1 MDKFLESRWFLRGF
15 ALLMATIMFATVNNP
30 EDQATNT
37 SPSAQTDKQT
47 IENVPVDTIYNQ
59 DSLVVTGVPSTVD
72 VTIEGPSQVV
82 TRTNAIRDFRVY
94 IDLSE
99 EEIGTQEAA
108 IEHEGF
114 STQLEVTLS
123 EPVANVTIDERVSEE
138 FAVEADYNEDI
149 IPEGY
154 SLDELTVSPRT
165 VMVTG
170 AKGIIDSIQFVR
182 ATVNVDGTVEDEE
195 TVQSPVQV
203 LNAELDKL
211 PVTVEPSNVDLS
223 ISVIQP
229 SKEVTLVPTSTGT
242 LPEGAEVQGLSL
254 ERDTVIIF
262 GQADTIAEIDEI
274 EVPIDLSEVEESGT
288 AIEVPIPKPDGVN
301 ELSETTVP
309 AVVTFEENA
318 ESVDGAAPEE
328 PAQSEDS
335 AETSDEEAGEE
346 PAADESNTEN
356 EEELTLSALPVE
368 IRGASD
374 DLDASFQNPSD
385 GELNLRI
392 TGDAEELEGITEDN
406 VSLYVDA
413 ADLEEGEHQLT
424 VEIDGPENVTYSLSQ
439 ASVTIQLTQ
448 A

>member
-37 SPSAQTDKQT
+37 TPNAQTDSHT
-47 IENVPVDTIYNQ
+47 IENVPVDTIFDQ
-59 DSLVVTGVPSTVD
+59 ESLVVTGVPSTVD

-82 TRTNAIRDFRVY
+82 TRTNAIRDFRVF

-114 STQLEVTLS
+114 STQLKVTLS

-138 FAVEADYNEDI
+138 FTVETDYNEAI

-154 SLDELTVSPRT
+154 TLDELSVSPKT
-165 VMVTG
+165 VLVTG

-182 ATVNVDGTVEDEE
+182 ATINVDGTVEDEE

-211 PVTVEPSNVDLS
+211 PVTVEPSNVDVS

-229 SKEVTLVPTSTGT
+229 SKEVPLVPTPTGT
-242 LPEGAEVQGLSL
+242 LPDGAEVQGLSL

-262 GQADTIAEIDEI
+262 GQADKIAEIDEI
-274 EVPIDLSEVEESGT
+274 EVPIDLSEVEESGS
-288 AIEVPIPKPDGVN
+288 AIEVQIPKPDGVN
-301 ELSETTVP
+301 ELSDTTVP

-318 ESVDGAAPEE
+318 EAVDGAAPDE
-328 PAQSEDS
+328 PDQSQDS
-335 AETSDEEAGEE
+335 AEDPEAGDEAAEE
-346 PAADESNTEN
+346 ESNTEN

-368 IRGASD
+368 IRGAGD
-374 DLDASFQNPSD
+374 DLDASFQSPSD

-392 TGDAEELEGITEDN
+392 TGSAEDLEGLTEDD

-413 ADLEEGEHQLT
+413 SDLEEGEHQVA
-424 VEIDGPENVTYSLSQ
+424 VEIEGPENVTYSLSQ
-439 ASVTIQLTQ
+439 ANVTIQLSQ